1 MSEKEKIL
9 QLLDTVSDDRLGE
22 ILSYLQTVI
31 SDKTDDEIIDESAT
45 RILKK
50 YHRAFEVLAQ

>member
-31 SDKTDDEIIDESAT
+31 SDKTDDEIIDESAK